1 MDFERFDKLARTD
14 RVVLITALELL
25 WQNGRAMIQSEEVSK
40 LTAGCVS
47 SLGGFYTEEKL
58 HEVVTVC
65 KELAHLETAELI
77 RCIRCGSM
85 EMKTPD
91 AEEEGICPI
100 CGSELEYGDDK
111 PLDDGVSMN
120 GRAPAAEP
128 PAKRGTAR
136 CSTSTMTYMTGM
148 ESPTLRLP
156 SN

>member
-25 WQNGRAMIQSEEVSK
+25 WQNGRVMIQSEEVSK
-40 LTAGCVS
+40 LTASCAS

-85 EMKTPD
+85 EMTVPD

-100 CGSELEYGDDK
+100 CGGELEYGDDK
-111 PLDDGVSMN
+111 PLDDGGVYEWTCPSC
-120 GRAPAAEP
+120 GATGKEGYSKVFDQHYDVYDGDGKPYSAPT
-128 PAKRGTAR
+128 K
-136 CSTSTMTYMTGM
+136 
-148 ESPTLRLP
+148 
-156 SN
+156 

>member
-14 RVVLITALELL
+14 RVALLTALELL

-40 LTAGCVS
+40 LTASCVS

-77 RCIRCGSM
+77 RCIRCGGM
-85 EMKTPD
+85 EIKAPD

-100 CGSELEYGDDK
+100 CGGELEYGDDE
-111 PLDDGVSMN
+111 PLDDGGVYEWTCPSC
-120 GRAPAAEP
+120 GATGKEGYSKVFDRHYDVRDGDGKPYSAPA
-128 PAKRGTAR
+128 K
-136 CSTSTMTYMTGM
+136 
-148 ESPTLRLP
+148 
-156 SN
+156 